1 MQLENSIIIY
11 CKMNSKY
18 RGMLIIHSMLILGD
32 IYYSCLLILSKGSS
46 ILLVIILIK
55 LMIS

>member
-11 CKMNSKY
+11 YKMNSKY

-32 IYYSCLLILSKGSS
+32 ISYSCSLILSKGSS